1 VQWVS
6 CSPKPALSQPSG
18 SNPFFLRVAIALL
31 ALSSTQTR
39 NQIQMILIGS
49 RALAL
54 RALAH
59 QAPKL
64 LFREPKD
71 FDFVCTQDEFN
82 SWLEKNSSKVK
93 PTKVYAE
100 KNKMIVEGATN
111 CEFEI
116 VGSAPST
123 EMMVKLVEGNAESVE
138 TPFGWVPTVDM
149 LFTIKSSHKY
159 LKNSPHFWKTLVD
172 YHIMKRYG
180 AVVRP
185 EYQDFLKVR
194 EKETYNYA
202 HPKLNQSKDGFFA
215 DDAIQYVYDHDTIH
229 ESVARG
235 EKPAYT
241 YYMKDG
247 EQVQC
252 DKNKF
257 FDLPHEVRINGV
269 IEEAAVLAIER
280 SLVPH
285 PGVWSPEY
293 AWKFA
298 LSKVCSSITSGWFRA
313 FAYENAL
320 EILKLYPA
328 GYWEKFQEDVK
339 TGKVKPFSGSKY

>member
-1 VQWVS
+1 M
-6 CSPKPALSQPSG
+6 L
-18 SNPFFLRVAIALL
+18 
-31 ALSSTQTR
+31 
-39 NQIQMILIGS
+39 LIGS

-54 RALAH
+54 RSPRNKEG
-59 QAPKL
+59 QPIL
-64 LFREPKD
+64 LFRQPKD
-71 FDFVCTQDEFN
+71 FDFVCTQQEFDLWILSN
-82 SWLEKNSSKVK
+82 EKKVN
-93 PTKVYAE
+93 PNRIYSE
-100 KNKMIVEGATN
+100 KNKIILEGLTN

-123 EMMVKLVEGNAESVE
+123 KMLVKLVEGAKDSIE
-138 TPFGWVPTVDM
+138 TPFGWVPNVDM
-149 LFTIKSSHKY
+149 LFTLKSSHKY

-172 YHIMKRYG
+172 YHIMKQSG
-180 AVVRP
+180 AQVRP

-194 EKETYNYA
+194 EKETYNYS

-235 EKPAYT
+235 ERPAYT

-247 EQVQC
+247 AQVDC
-252 DKNKF
+252 DKSKF
-257 FDLPHEVRINGV
+257 FEVSQEIRMNGV

-285 PGVWSPEY
+285 PGVWTPEY

-339 TGKVKPFSGSKY
+339 LGKVKLFTGSKY